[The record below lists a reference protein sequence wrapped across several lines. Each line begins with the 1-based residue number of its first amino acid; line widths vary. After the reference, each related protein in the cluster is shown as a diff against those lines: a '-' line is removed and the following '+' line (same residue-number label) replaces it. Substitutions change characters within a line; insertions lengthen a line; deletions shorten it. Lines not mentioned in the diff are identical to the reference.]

1 MNKTYYA
8 EGSLYEIDDGEH
20 VRKDSFKMYSPDG
33 KKLNINI
40 DLSGEK
46 MFVRNA
52 QIKDIV
58 TNKTLG
64 RMMPIR
70 SNQPKLI
77 ESLENIVE
85 NKNIQHTQPQTQT
98 QIKKISNQSTENKS
112 KTNPKSKTLKAP
124 KKHKKSPRKKQKKI
138 EKILP
143 KDVRKN
149 KKSFKKIKKRRKTI
163 KHQEDK
169 KGTSPPAQSA
179 PPISKAISNSF
190 ISDKFL

>member
-163 KHQEDK
+163 KHQ
-169 KGTSPPAQSA
+169 
-179 PPISKAISNSF
+179 
-190 ISDKFL
+190 